1 MLRIVIISTIFMA
14 ITTALLA
21 YSTTSRSDRFVYDK
35 PTKALNELREEET
48 VSRNIS
54 QISDVSI
61 DTPTLSYTNNIQPID
76 PIPSIAPLKNS
87 VVSIQGLADTTVSRP
102 SLRKNTAISGLT
114 DILAVALK
122 QEMTGEQIEIL
133 IRHAEESGAIKVPQG
148 WRRADGTLDTET
160 LLATLANPVSQ
171 RQTARESQ
179 YLVKSGDSLAAIAYR
194 HYGDSSALEE
204 IFWVNRDQLD
214 TPDALSEGL
223 VLTIPAL

>member
-35 PTKALNELREEET
+35 STKALNELREEET

-133 IRHAEESGAIKVPQG
+133 IRHAEESGAIKAPQG